1 MPPYHEQGGWSE
13 ASSFKEK
20 LIGDILG
27 AYTQAFNFSDIM
39 ESDEEVEN
47 LCEGLVAVK
56 FSNDFKKK
64 IRTPWTRALIV
75 KVYGRVVGLS
85 FLYSTLLSMW
95 KPARRLDCVDLEH
108 RFFLTRFYLK
118 EDYEATLK
126 RGPWF
131 IGENFLSIRPWEP
144 NF

>member
-13 ASSFKEK
+13 ANSFKEK
-20 LIGDILG
+20 LTGDIPG

-47 LCEGLVAVK
+47 LREGLVAVK
-56 FSNDFKKK
+56 FSKDFKKK

-85 FLYSTLLSMW
+85 FLHSTLLSMW
-95 KPARRLDCVDLEH
+95 KACGKAGLCRLGAQVFSDQVLLE
-108 RFFLTRFYLK
+108 
-118 EDYEATLK
+118 
-126 RGPWF
+126 RG
-131 IGENFLSIRPWEP
+131 L
-144 NF
+144 